1 MTLKVLILTRI
12 HSNLLLSWV
21 VFQGETPFPLLVNGI
36 EETTSAKVIW
46 FTILNERYES
56 THTVSPARQQSQK
69 TRHWSNS
76 VDVWK
81 VMIHLSWRMTIWR
94 PSRGAHRS
102 LKGLSGPDPGVPEL
116 IKLSGDIRDP
126 NSTFLKLDWPGISVI
141 EITKGVSVSCELY
154 RSKPYRYILVILQ
167 KRCLDDVDSRHNYGC
182 SLPWRDALVFLGQVV
197 LIHANGSCVNH
208 PWLYKRC
215 PRNEFHKLL

>member
-1 MTLKVLILTRI
+1 MSSIEEL
-12 HSNLLLSWV
+12 
-21 VFQGETPFPLLVNGI
+21 PFYTSEFGI
-36 EETTSAKVIW
+36 EETTSAKVNR

-76 VDVWK
+76 VNMWK

-116 IKLSGDIRDP
+116 IKLSGGIRDP
-126 NSTFLKLDWPGISVI
+126 NSTFLTLHDLW
-141 EITKGVSVSCELY
+141 SVSSRRQREY
-154 RSKPYRYILVILQ
+154 
-167 KRCLDDVDSRHNYGC
+167 RCLVNCIDRNLTGTFLSFHKRELWTKDSRHNYGC
-182 SLPWRDALVFLGQVV
+182 SLLWRDALVFLGQVV
-197 LIHANGSCVNH
+197 LIHVNGSCVNH

-215 PRNEFHKLL
+215 PRNEFLKLL